1 MADVDATSD
10 AGSDDFRRPRKMCA
24 KCLRPTPTGC
34 FCASTPAQPI
44 NTRGALVI
52 IRHPHEYKRP
62 LSTSNVMTFCMHRC
76 ALVKARAVKD
86 QVAERI
92 ANASNVYVLY
102 PTNNARILDEPDDE
116 TEHEQDEQPKEQGAT
131 PLPQSSLRDV
141 DSVLSGAAFVLVA
154 FDGTWKEA
162 REMHAKSLQALPS
175 HAITVKLNEN
185 KKVEDAHNLR
195 VEPDESCTLTAL
207 AAARAVAALEAEYGG
222 DATKVRTATQRVVNH
237 IIGIQRMFDPAM
249 QPHITKHL
257 GGGKR
262 QRVGGN
268 HGANSAKG
276 GQVSDL

>member
-1 MADVDATSD
+1 MSASPDPKSAARTLHLVDASPYIFRAFFSLPTSITD
-10 AGSDDFRRPRKMCA
+10 PGGAPVNAVRGFGDFLGRLLRGA
-24 KCLRPTPTGC
+24 RPTH
-34 FCASTPAQPI
+34 
-44 NTRGALVI
+44 L
-52 IRHPHEYKRP
+52 
-62 LSTSNVMTFCMHRC
+62 
-76 ALVKARAVKD
+76 
-86 QVAERI
+86 
-92 ANASNVYVLY
+92 
-102 PTNNARILDEPDDE
+102 
-116 TEHEQDEQPKEQGAT
+116 
-131 PLPQSSLRDV
+131 
-141 DSVLSGAAFVLVA
+141 LVA